1 MTKKRNLPLIVFSAI
16 FYALAIGLMIYGT
29 ANDLQIN
36 MAVFNPQS
44 SYAIG
49 FEAFGLVVSWGMW
62 GPMFT
67 VLFLTA
73 HDLNGCL
80 DVLRKIFPF
89 IKPINTENKKL
100 AILNKAVK
108 IFFQILFFVLCV
120 IGWKKIIENVFK
132 KFFDI
137 SQPIYFIVCAIVS
150 VLAILLF
157 SRIKKENLAKLETLA
172 LAGLLLGLLYK
183 EIESLKTI
191 TQRVRFR
198 EMVAASN
205 NIFNDKGLSAGKL
218 SGIHTPLT
226 KDMAQNSDFSAFT
239 NWYCMGKGSCD
250 IYSHTDSFPSGHT
263 FSSCAVFLSALFCS
277 AFEKLKKYTNVLYIV
292 SGVYVAAMAFSRLVA
307 GAHYLTDVASG
318 AIIGYSLFLFVLFVY
333 NFFTKRGILPTNS

>member
-1 MTKKRNLPLIVFSAI
+1 MTKRKNLTLIIFSAV
-16 FYALAIGLMIYGT
+16 FYALAVGFMIYGT
-29 ANDLQIN
+29 TNDLQVD

-44 SYAIG
+44 AYAIG

-62 GPMFT
+62 GPIFT

-80 DVLRKIFPF
+80 DILGKLFPF
-89 IKPINTENKKL
+89 VKPVNTENKKL
-100 AILNKAVK
+100 ALLNKSVK
-108 IFFQILFFVLCV
+108 LFWQILFFVLCV
-120 IGWKKIIENVFK
+120 IGWKKVIENVSK

-137 SQPIYFIVCAIVS
+137 SQLMYFIICAVVS

-157 SRIKKENLAKLETLA
+157 SRLKKETLSKLEYLA

-183 EIESLKTI
+183 AIESCKTI
-191 TQRVRFR
+191 TERVRFR

-205 NIFNDKGLSAGKL
+205 NILNDDGLSAGKL
-218 SGIHTPLT
+218 SALHSPLSS
-226 KDMAQNSDFSAFT
+226 DMVQKSDFSAFT
-239 NWYCMGKGSCD
+239 KWYHMGNGSCG

-277 AFEKLKKYTNVLYIV
+277 AFEKLKKYSNVLFIF

-318 AIIGYSLFLFVLFVY
+318 AIIGYSLFLFVLYVY
-333 NFFTKRGILPTNS
+333 NLFMKKDILKTNS